1 MTRPRP
7 VPLVS
12 GRRPPCPGRGPGWP
26 ERGEETDF
34 IPTVADSVAP
44 RQPLPPAAR
53 SSNIYKYSP
62 YLYHSYRQWEMG
74 SCDGVYYN
82 LIITVKLVQW
92 NQKHS
97 WNYIE
102 NEPLSLFLSWQFEPR
117 PSTSCS
123 DQTSSSS
130 ASSGLQKTLHL
141 IIDYLG
147 DGAQQSVHSPALSP
161 LTQLHLLYV
170 IAKQIGSNFP

>member
-7 VPLVS
+7 VQVSPVS
-12 GRRPPCPGRGPGWP
+12 GRRPPCPGRGPGWRVRRP
-26 ERGEETDF
+26 ILFQLSRTQSRRG
-34 IPTVADSVAP
+34 S
-44 RQPLPPAAR
+44 RSHQPPAVQIFINTR
-53 SSNIYKYSP
+53 LIY
-62 YLYHSYRQWEMG
+62 
-74 SCDGVYYN
+74 
-82 LIITVKLVQW
+82 ITVTDSGKWEAVTEFTTIQLVQW

-130 ASSGLQKTLHL
+130 ASSGLQKTLHF

-161 LTQLHLLYV
+161 IAQLFLRCS
-170 IAKQIGSNFP
+170 KTDRK